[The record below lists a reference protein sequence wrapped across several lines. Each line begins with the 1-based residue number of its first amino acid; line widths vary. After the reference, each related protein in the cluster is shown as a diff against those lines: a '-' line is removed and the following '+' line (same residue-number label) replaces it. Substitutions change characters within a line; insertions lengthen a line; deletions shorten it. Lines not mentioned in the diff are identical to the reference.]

1 MPVALAVLAAVVVV
15 ALVARYAP
23 AASSARELD
32 RVLAECAEL
41 TGQLQAARGQGGDVG
56 RANTLQSQLDSCVAR
71 ANALG
76 GELDASAA
84 KLVQADAAYA
94 QIEAEF
100 LHLRSTDYADWL
112 KRQNT
117 LRTMH
122 RVAGDLVRAYDEA
135 LTAASSPAAV
145 ARVRASI
152 LRSLDAAMQRRNCYA
167 TEASGCNR
175 SGPAE
180 LSGQEKADAEL
191 DLVIRPLS
199 DVYRRAVARLTSVGG
214 SSRDWRTGADTYGD
228 RDFGATLLLDCERM
242 AEKVRSKFAE
252 LQGIDYLDPARRG
265 NTLADLLA
273 WERAMVACIRGAL
286 DAAKAES
293 SPVGLAAVLRVA
305 TRAYTDSYARRTCFA
320 TGSSGCGRTGWS
332 EATEAEKAA
341 AETAAALDPLGQII
355 REAGAARD
363 AATAAI
369 ARDAGRDAVL
379 AAARGRINV
388 GRIG

>member
-1 MPVALAVLAAVVVV
+1 MPAALIIIGAVVVV

-23 AASSARELD
+23 AASAEREKD
-32 RVLAECAEL
+32 RILSECAAL
-41 TGQLQAARGQGGDVG
+41 TGQLTAIRQQGGDVG
-56 RANTLQSQLDSCVAR
+56 RANALQAELDACIAR

-76 GELDASAA
+76 AGLDASAA

-100 LHLRSTDYADWL
+100 LHLRATDYADWL
-112 KRQNT
+112 KRQST

-122 RVAGDLVRAYDEA
+122 RVAGDLVRAYDDA
-135 LTAASSPAAV
+135 LNSADSPAAV
-145 ARVRASI
+145 SRVRGSI
-152 LRSLDAAMQRRNCYA
+152 LRSLEAAMQRRNCYA

-199 DVYRRAVARLTSVGG
+199 DVYRRASARLSAVGG
-214 SSRDWRTGADTYGD
+214 SSRDWKAGADVYGS

-252 LQGIDYLDPARRG
+252 LQGISYSDPARRG

-286 DAAKAES
+286 DAAKAENS
-293 SPVGLAAVLRVA
+293 AVGLSAVLRVA
-305 TRAYTDSYARRTCFA
+305 TGAYTDSYARRTCFA
-320 TGSSGCGRTGWS
+320 TGASGCGRFGWS

-341 AETAAALDPLGQII
+341 AETAAALDPLGAII
-355 REAGAARD
+355 REASAARD
-363 AATAAI
+363 TARQAVTVAAT
-369 ARDAGRDAVL
+369 VS
-379 AAARGRINV
+379 AARGRINL
-388 GRIG
+388 GSIL